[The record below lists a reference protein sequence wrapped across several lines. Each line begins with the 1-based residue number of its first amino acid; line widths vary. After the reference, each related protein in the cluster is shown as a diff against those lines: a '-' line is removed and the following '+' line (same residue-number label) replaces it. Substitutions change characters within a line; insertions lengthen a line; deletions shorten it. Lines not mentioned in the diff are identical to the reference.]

1 MPPCRCAGKRPA
13 ATTGQMRGA
22 VQMRVTAIG
31 LDIAEN
37 VFQVRGI
44 DANEKV
50 VVRKQ
55 LRNHF

>member
-1 MPPCRCAGKRPA
+1 
-13 ATTGQMRGA
+13 MRGA